1 MNRSATIA
9 AIATAHGRGGVAVI
23 RVSGPDAFTIAEK
36 LTGTVPTP
44 GKIAY
49 AQITNGNSQ
58 IIDSGV
64 VLAFKS
70 PHSYTGE
77 DVIEFQC
84 HGGYVT
90 PKRVLEAAIAA
101 GARLAERGEFTERAF
116 LNGKLSLDQAQAVLD
131 LIDARTSRAADAACE
146 VLSAPTTAGAT
157 NSPLRA
163 LYDAALEISS
173 TVEHALDIDEGE
185 LPDSFFTNL
194 TASLDE
200 LKSAFKRE
208 IRALRERRLLRTGAL
223 VVLAGP
229 PNAGKSS
236 LMNALLKENR
246 AIVSDIP
253 GTTRDSIEE
262 WLDLDGWPVRLVD
275 TAGLRESSDQIEAE
289 GIRRTEALLAQ
300 ADIVVRLETVA
311 LGADTLGGDASLRRF
326 NGKVNSPY
334 SPTLEASPP
343 GILPNSLLV
352 HSKCDLTPPSNRDPR
367 ALAVSAKTG
376 EGLDALRDALV
387 ARLEQLADAATAQ
400 PTDADLAADRLALLL
415 EADALLASVTSAAGD
430 LVLQGN
436 LLRRICE
443 TLGAQLGVTYSADL
457 LTRIF
462 SRFCV
467 GK

>member
-1 MNRSATIA
+1 MDRSATIA

-23 RVSGPDAFTIAEK
+23 RVSGPDAFSIAEK

-44 GKIAY
+44 GKITY
-49 AQITNGNSQ
+49 AKITNGKTQ

-64 VLAFKS
+64 ILAFKS

-90 PKRVLEAAIAA
+90 PKRILEATIAA
-101 GARLAERGEFTERAF
+101 GARLAHRGEFTERAF

-146 VLSAPTTAGAT
+146 VLAASATADGT
-157 NSPLRA
+157 STPLRA

-194 TASLDE
+194 TASLEE
-200 LKSAFKRE
+200 LKLAFKRE

-262 WLDLDGWPVRLVD
+262 WLDLGGWPVRLVD

-300 ADIVVRLETVA
+300 ADIVVRLAGRCGFQPRHKDEKVSLQA
-311 LGADTLGGDASLRRF
+311 RQDA
-326 NGKVNSPY
+326 
-334 SPTLEASPP
+334 APP
-343 GILPNSLLV
+343 SELVV
-352 HSKCDLTPPSNRDPR
+352 HSKCDLLPPSARDPD

-376 EGLDALRDALV
+376 EGLDALRDALI
-387 ARLEQLADAATAQ
+387 ARLAQLADATDAQ
-400 PTDADLAADRLALLL
+400 PTDADLVADRLALLL
-415 EADALLASVTSAAGD
+415 EADALLASATAAAGD

-443 TLGAQLGVTYSADL
+443 TLGAQLGVTYSTDL